1 LLYRQQENS
10 EPEYQNLPSSETEA
24 LYALYNA
31 TNGQHWSWLNASHGV
46 PWVFDA
52 TSNPCTGNW
61 QGVECPL
68 TPPYNVI
75 TITLADQQL
84 QGTLPSEIGN
94 FTKLQSL
101 HIAHSKDLTGTL
113 PESLGRL
120 TQLESLVISRNS
132 LTGTVPSVVSNLTN
146 LRSLGFFGNNL
157 HGTIPAEV
165 CTMTSLYGLDL
176 SFNEMTG
183 SMPPC
188 LCNLTN
194 LSKGLAL
201 ADNYLTGTIPSCFGN
216 LTQLHALD
224 IFANEFTGT
233 IPESLGNMTQLWYMF
248 IFHNRLSGPLPAS
261 FGYLAE
267 FIGLFAYTNTL
278 SGTIPQSYERL
289 RNLRTLD
296 INANLISGTFPA
308 FLHNLTA
315 LVDFAAYKSKLSGT
329 IPPSLTQLHHL
340 SFLEVYDCYLTGSLP
355 AGIGALSAM
364 QYLEAYNNALTGT
377 IPISVVNMS
386 QLLSFEL
393 SNNSLTGSIPADL
406 GKLEQLQY
414 VWLDHNLL
422 DGAIPRS
429 LSSIP
434 ALSEL
439 FLSNNRLTGT
449 LDDVFDPLTQTLLQ
463 TVQLSGNQL
472 TGSLPQKIYALP
484 ALTTFAAV
492 SNCFVTTLNEEVCA
506 CATLVTLA
514 LDGLQSSSKCQQKL
528 LAGLSDSYLVA
539 QPMKGGIPACIFAM
553 PLLNTLHLSGNGL
566 SGSLPPDLV
575 VSESLVDL
583 SLSHNGL
590 TGTIPPQIQERQWY
604 NLDLSFNR
612 LTGTLSPRFASQTL
626 NYSQYVQFVN
636 ASDPSQR
643 VAVTLLNN
651 RLSGEIPGALHS
663 LLNVSVLGSN
673 MFSCDVTGSSLPAH
687 DSGSDKYS
695 CGSDGFNTPYY
706 VWLGLVLGVT
716 AMCVISMRSGDA
728 SCGSWYNRAVGYLKV
743 VGGSEETDQVTAR
756 VPSLAAVMFV
766 LESTCTLTST
776 AVVFILVALLPLYV
790 GLSYR
795 AGTFTYMYAWGTSA
809 AFLSGRLATGLV
821 TVFLL
826 ALLFLLLGLAY
837 RRSVKSDRCKRPLS
851 YRAPLRVPAADTT
864 AAETFQRVA
873 AYTLFM
879 ASSFSVVV
887 GVNIAYVYVALYA
900 TNRVLLLSQILL
912 SFFKLFWNSFGVR
925 YLMRWTASIVDQSTD
940 ESAFLRGKDLMFVL
954 LLVALVNNIGIPCL
968 VVAVVSPSCFYNVFV
983 AAPSID
989 ASYTYVY
996 CALIDDLN
1004 GDCLVSPPVLGGTTY
1019 NPPFSYSYQCSS
1031 SFVTYYA
1038 PAFVFL
1044 CITATILTPLSEG
1057 LALWAHSSWPKGAGS
1072 LHSVLLTFL
1081 PRILRPLEPDASSV
1095 KRDTFH
1101 PYFDANRRIV
1111 TLFSYLGVLVTFGA
1125 VFPPLGV
1132 AVAVTVYV
1140 SALME
1145 KLKLGRFLSLAHEL
1159 GSTAHADILEAECRG
1174 TGGAEVLLMAV
1185 RMIAS
1190 FSCWF
1195 YTLFLFDTLGDAVG
1209 IEKAYWVL
1217 IVIPLLPVLVYMAE
1231 VAFVRVRYRKPDP
1244 RAESTASNATL
1255 AMTMSPLGPHVQQ
1268 PVERVGE
1275 EVA

>member
-1 LLYRQQENS
+1 VFG
-10 EPEYQNLPSSETEA
+10 PSA
-24 LYALYNA
+24 
-31 TNGQHWSWLNASHGV
+31 
-46 PWVFDA
+46 
-52 TSNPCTGNW
+52 NPCKDNW
-61 QGVECPL
+61 QGIGCPL

-94 FTKLQSL
+94 FTKLQSM
-101 HIAHSKDLTGTL
+101 HIGHSKGLTGTL
-113 PESLGRL
+113 PAAIGRL
-120 TQLESLVISRNS
+120 TELVSLEISRNS
-132 LTGTVPSVVSNLTN
+132 LTGTVPTTLSSLQS
-146 LRSLGFFGNNL
+146 LRTLLLFGNNL
-157 HGTIPAEV
+157 LGTIPEFV
-165 CTMTSLYGLDL
+165 CSIASLHGLDF
-176 SFNEMTG
+176 SFNEMTA
-183 SMPPC
+183 SVPPC
-188 LCNLTN
+188 LCNLTG
-194 LSKGLAL
+194 LSEGLAL
-201 ADNYLTGTIPSCFGN
+201 SNNHLTGTVPSCLGN
-216 LTQLHALD
+216 LTLLHDLD
-224 IFANEFTGT
+224 VSSNLLTGT
-233 IPESLGNMTQLWYMF
+233 IPESLGNMTQLWY
-248 IFHNRLSGPLPAS
+248 IFLYNNQLSGPLPGS
-261 FGYLAE
+261 FGNLTK
-267 FIGLFAYTNTL
+267 FIGLYAYSNALT
-278 SGTIPQSYERL
+278 GTIPQSYEHL
-289 RNLRTLD
+289 TLLRTLD
-296 INANLISGTFPA
+296 INANLLSGTVPE
-308 FLHNLTA
+308 FLHKLEA
-315 LVDFAAYKSKLSGT
+315 LVDVAVYQNNLWGT
-329 IPPSLTQLHHL
+329 LPASITQLQQL
-340 SFLEVYDCYLTGSLP
+340 TYLEINDCSLTGSLP
-355 AGIGALSAM
+355 AALGALSSM
-364 QYLEAYNNALTGT
+364 QYMEAYNNAFTGT
-377 IPISVVNMS
+377 IPASVVNMS

-393 SNNSLTGSIPADL
+393 SNNSLTGSMPADF

-422 DGAIPRS
+422 DGPIPRS

-439 FLSNNRLTGT
+439 FLSNNRLAGS

-492 SNCFVTTLNEEVCA
+492 SNCFVTTLTEEVCA
-506 CATLVTLA
+506 CTSLATLA

-553 PLLNTLHLSGNGL
+553 PRLNTLHLSGNGL
-566 SGSLPPDLV
+566 SGSLPNDLV

-590 TGTIPPQIQERQWY
+590 TGTIPSQIQERQWY

-612 LTGTLSPRFASQTL
+612 LTGTLSPRFASQAL
-626 NYSQYVQFVN
+626 NYSSYAQFVN

-643 VAVTLLNN
+643 VAVTLENN

-673 MFSCDVTGSSLPAH
+673 MFSCDVTGSSLPPH
-687 DSGSDKYS
+687 DGGSDKYS

-716 AMCVISMRSGDA
+716 VVCAVMARGGKA
-728 SCGSWYNRAVGYLKV
+728 SWKSTYTKAVRYLKV
-743 VGGSEETDQVTAR
+743 VDEPRDMGPITAR
-756 VPSLAAVMFV
+756 VPSLAGVMFV
-766 LESTCTLTST
+766 FNTTCTLTST
-776 AVVFILVALLPLYV
+776 AAVYILVLLLPLYV

-795 AGTFTYMYAWGTSA
+795 SGTFTYMYAWGTSA
-809 AFLSGRLATGLV
+809 AFLTGGLATGLA
-821 TVFLL
+821 TASLL
-826 ALLFLLLGLAY
+826 VLLVLLVGLAY
-837 RRSVKSDRCKRPLS
+837 RWTAQYRAEKRTRSSTWSLRSLRSLTSSTSAEVRSVR
-851 YRAPLRVPAADTT
+851 
-864 AAETFQRVA
+864 QRVA
-873 AYTLFM
+873 AYALFM
-879 ASSFSVVV
+879 ASSFIVVI
-887 GVNIAYVYVALYA
+887 GVNVAYVYVALYA

-912 SFFKLFWNSFGVR
+912 SFFKLFWNKFCAR
-925 YLMRWTASIVDQSTD
+925 YLMRWTASIVDQSTN
-940 ESAFLRGKDLMFVL
+940 ESVFLRGKDLMFVL

-1057 LALWAHSSWPKGAGS
+1057 LALWAHSSWRKGEGT
-1072 LHSVLLTFL
+1072 LHSALLTFV
-1081 PRILRPLEPDASSV
+1081 PRILRPLETEASSV

-1101 PYFDANRRIV
+1101 PYFDANRRIAA
-1111 TLFSYLGVLVTFGA
+1111 LFSYLGVLVTFGA

-1132 AVAVTVYV
+1132 AVAVTIYV
-1140 SALME
+1140 SAIME
-1145 KLKLGRFLSLAHEL
+1145 KLKLGRFLTLVHEL
-1159 GSTAHADILEAECRG
+1159 GSAAHADILEAECRG

-1185 RMIAS
+1185 RMIAA

-1209 IEKAYWVL
+1209 FDAAYWVL
-1217 IVIPLLPVLVYMAE
+1217 IVIPLLPVLAYAIGAVLPS
-1231 VAFVRVRYRKPDP
+1231 VRVRHTP
-1244 RAESTASNATL
+1244 RLDSTASDAP
-1255 AMTMSPLGPHVQQ
+1255 MSIIMSPMAVRAQLPDEQASADV
-1268 PVERVGE
+1268 V
-1275 EVA
+1275 